1 MQIEVTRHLSILGR
15 VQGVTY
21 RASLRTQA
29 DRLGVQGWVRNRRD
43 GSVEALVQGEAAAVR
58 AMRRHLVGERGIDRR
73 SVAFMGYWRRGVA
86 MRSSAVFFDSSSIIC

>member
-58 AMRRHLVGERGIDRR
+58 ALIDWAHRGPGA
-73 SVAFMGYWRRGVA
+73 AFVE
-86 MRSSAVFFDSSSIIC
+86 AVHVKEAEPEALTGFEQRATV